1 MIAEEDLPC
10 VIVQPGGVYGPDDH
24 SAIGKTISD
33 FVAGRMPLLPFPDLG
48 MNMVHVDDVA
58 DGILLALDKG
68 VAGQAYEPRW
78 PDHDDA
84 RADRHRRR
92 GQRQEAAAGGDA
104 HRDAQGDD
112 AGRARWSARSWAS
125 GRTCAS

>member
-33 FVAGRMPLLPFPDLG
+33 FVAGRLPLLPFPDLG

-68 VAGQAYEPRW
+68 VARPGLQPRR

-84 RADRHRRR
+84 RDDRHRRR
-92 GQRQEAAAGGDA
+92 GQRPQAAARRDA
-104 HRDAQGDD
+104 HRRAE
-112 AGRARWSARSWAS
+112 GR
-125 GRTCAS
+125 